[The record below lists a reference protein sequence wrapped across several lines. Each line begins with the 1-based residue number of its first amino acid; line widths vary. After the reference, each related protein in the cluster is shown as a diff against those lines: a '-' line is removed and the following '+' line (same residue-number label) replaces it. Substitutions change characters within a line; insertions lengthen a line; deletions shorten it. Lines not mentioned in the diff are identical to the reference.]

1 MNCKRN
7 NKIGQLY
14 NKYEKKRIDEYNKN
28 DYKYSLTNVAM
39 HMPITIATTIT
50 TPKEN
55 KDDAPLHTPNLDK
68 NKHLRLPIDW
78 QYFFNDKIQN
88 HFSDLIQ
95 SSYTFMCFI
104 KIEQGE
110 YVMAERIVI
119 FSQGNNSDV
128 LVVDN
133 ITWKRITLTF

>member
-68 NKHLRLPIDW
+68 
-78 QYFFNDKIQN
+78 
-88 HFSDLIQ
+88 
-95 SSYTFMCFI
+95 
-104 KIEQGE
+104 IEQGE